1 MSAFLDQLLTREQRA
16 EAEKHDAAL
25 THYEGQAALAE
36 LRRLQ
41 GVGLKPQPG
50 CKLAKMILGDAT
62 VMVEYEY
69 SPGRPGVHT
78 LRNGDP
84 GYPDEPAELALLN
97 VLINGCMCDV
107 QDVIPQAVIDDSDFD
122 IWAEARPLLIEA
134 FGAKL
139 DAAVFFGTDKP
150 AACMCA
156 FSATPVAGAKISLTV

>member
-1 MSAFLDQLLTREQRA
+1 MSTLLDQLLTPEQRA

-25 THYEGQAALAE
+25 THYAGQAAIAE
-36 LRRLQ
+36 LQRLR
-41 GVGLKPQPG
+41 GVGLSPRPG
-50 CKLAKMILGDAT
+50 CKLAEMILGEAT

-107 QDVIPQAVIDDSDFD
+107 QDVIPPAVIERWEQQIYESE
-122 IWAEARPLLIEA
+122 AEA
-134 FGAKL
+134 
-139 DAAVFFGTDKP
+139 
-150 AACMCA
+150 
-156 FSATPVAGAKISLTV
+156 